1 MPKKTLVSVK
11 NLTIRLGG
19 AFVVSDLSFSI
30 AQNEMLG
37 VVGESGSG
45 KSVTALSLMGL
56 LPNPK
61 DTVSASQFIFDGTSM
76 LPFEE
81 KRFRALRGK
90 KIGMIFQDSMSALNP
105 SIRCGKQVLEMI
117 RMHSTLNKKE
127 SQERMLSLL
136 ERVKLP
142 DPKAIAKRYPHQLS
156 GGQQQRVLIAIA
168 IACSPKLLIADE
180 PTTALD
186 PEVQQDIMQ
195 LLKSIQKQTQM
206 SILFISHDLNL
217 VQHYADRV
225 VVLKNGVCEE
235 SGTAEQLFNH
245 PKSPYTKG
253 LINAVPPR
261 NKRPKRLQTVSDFI
275 ANTAKS
281 PNEKAAERKKRHQLL
296 YKQTPVL
303 EVKDVEKVFTQNKQ
317 SHRVLKA
324 VRFSLYAGETLGL
337 VGNSGSGKSTLSNC
351 LLNLI
356 QPDHGKILY
365 NGMRID
371 QFNAQQR
378 KQYRKEVQLV
388 FQDPFSSL
396 NPKQKVQDILTEPME
411 VHQIGANN
419 AERIE
424 RAKNLLNQVGLAEEH
439 LSRYPDA
446 FSGGQRQRISIA
458 RALSVEPKLIVCDES
473 VSALDRSVQAQVLN
487 LFNQLK
493 ENHSFTYLFIAHD
506 MEVVRYMSD
515 RIMIIKEGE
524 IVQIGEADQVYKHI
538 HGVKTA

>member
-105 SIRCGKQVLEMI
+105 SMRCGKQVLEMI

-225 VVLKNGVCEE
+225 VVLKNGICEE

-303 EVKDVEKVFTQNKQ
+303 EVKDVEKVFTQHKQ

-324 VRFSLYAGETLGL
+324 VCFSLYAGETLGL

-365 NGMRID
+365 NGVRID

-493 ENHSFTYLFIAHD
+493 ENHGFTYLFIAHD

-515 RIMIIKEGE
+515 RIMIIKEGK

>member
-105 SIRCGKQVLEMI
+105 SMRCGKQVLEMI

-225 VVLKNGVCEE
+225 VVLKNGICEE

-303 EVKDVEKVFTQNKQ
+303 EVKDVEKVFTQHKQ

-324 VRFSLYAGETLGL
+324 VCFSLYAGETLGL

-365 NGMRID
+365 NGVRID

-424 RAKNLLNQVGLAEEH
+424 RAKNLLNQVGLDEEH

-493 ENHSFTYLFIAHD
+493 ENHGFTYLFIAHD

-515 RIMIIKEGE
+515 RIMIIKEGK

>member
-11 NLTIRLGG
+11 NLTIRFGG

-105 SIRCGKQVLEMI
+105 SMRCGKQVLEMI

-303 EVKDVEKVFTQNKQ
+303 EVKDVEKVFTQHKQ

-324 VRFSLYAGETLGL
+324 VCFSLYAGETLGL

-365 NGMRID
+365 NGVRID

-419 AERIE
+419 AERVE

-493 ENHSFTYLFIAHD
+493 ENHGFTYLFIAHD

>member
-19 AFVVSDLSFSI
+19 AFVISDLSFSI

-105 SIRCGKQVLEMI
+105 SMRCGKQVLEMI

-303 EVKDVEKVFTQNKQ
+303 EVKDVEKVFTQHKQ

-324 VRFSLYAGETLGL
+324 VCFSLYAGETLGL

-419 AERIE
+419 AERVE

-493 ENHSFTYLFIAHD
+493 ENHGFTYLFIAHD

-538 HGVKTA
+538 YGVKTA

>member
-105 SIRCGKQVLEMI
+105 SMRCGKQVLEMI

-225 VVLKNGVCEE
+225 VVLKNGICEE

-493 ENHSFTYLFIAHD
+493 ENHGFTYLFIAHD

-515 RIMIIKEGE
+515 RIMIIKEGK

>member
-493 ENHSFTYLFIAHD
+493 ENHGFTYLFIAHD

>member
-76 LPFEE
+76 LPFQE

-105 SIRCGKQVLEMI
+105 SLRCGKQVLEMI

-303 EVKDVEKVFTQNKQ
+303 EVKDMEKVFTQHKQ
-317 SHRVLKA
+317 SHRVLKD
-324 VRFSLYAGETLGL
+324 VCFSLYAGETLGL

-365 NGMRID
+365 NGVRID

-378 KQYRKEVQLV
+378 KQYRKEVQIV

-493 ENHSFTYLFIAHD
+493 ENHGFTYLFIAHD

>member
-11 NLTIRLGG
+11 SLTIRLGG

-76 LPFEE
+76 LPFQE

-281 PNEKAAERKKRHQLL
+281 PNEKAAERKKRHKLL

-493 ENHSFTYLFIAHD
+493 ENHGFTYLFIAHD

>member
-365 NGMRID
+365 NGVRID

>member
-303 EVKDVEKVFTQNKQ
+303 EVKDVEKVFTQHKQ

-324 VRFSLYAGETLGL
+324 VCFSLYAGETLGL

-365 NGMRID
+365 NGVRID

-493 ENHSFTYLFIAHD
+493 ENHGFTYLFIAHD

>member
-105 SIRCGKQVLEMI
+105 SMRCGKQVLEMI

-303 EVKDVEKVFTQNKQ
+303 EVKDVEKVFTQHKQ

-324 VRFSLYAGETLGL
+324 VCFSLYAGETLGL

-419 AERIE
+419 AERVE

-493 ENHSFTYLFIAHD
+493 ENHGFTYLFIAHD

-538 HGVKTA
+538 YGVKTA

>member
-365 NGMRID
+365 NGVRID

-493 ENHSFTYLFIAHD
+493 ENHGFTYLFIAHD

>member
-105 SIRCGKQVLEMI
+105 SMRCGKQVLEMI

-303 EVKDVEKVFTQNKQ
+303 EVKDVEKVFTQHKQ

-493 ENHSFTYLFIAHD
+493 ENHGFTYLFIAHD

-515 RIMIIKEGE
+515 RIMIIKEGK

>member
-11 NLTIRLGG
+11 SLTIRLGG

-281 PNEKAAERKKRHQLL
+281 PNEKAAERKKRHKLL

-493 ENHSFTYLFIAHD
+493 ENHGFTYLFIAHD

>member
-105 SIRCGKQVLEMI
+105 SMRCGKQVLEMI

-225 VVLKNGVCEE
+225 VVLKNGICEE

-303 EVKDVEKVFTQNKQ
+303 EVKDVEKVFTQHKQ

-324 VRFSLYAGETLGL
+324 VCFSLYAGETLGL
-337 VGNSGSGKSTLSNC
+337 VGNSGSAKSTLSNC

-365 NGMRID
+365 NGVRID

-424 RAKNLLNQVGLAEEH
+424 RAKNLLNQVGLDEEH

-493 ENHSFTYLFIAHD
+493 ENHGFTYLFIAHD

>member
-105 SIRCGKQVLEMI
+105 SMRCGKQVLEMI

-127 SQERMLSLL
+127 SQERMISLL

-225 VVLKNGVCEE
+225 VVLKNGICEE

-303 EVKDVEKVFTQNKQ
+303 EVKDVEKVFTQHKQ

-324 VRFSLYAGETLGL
+324 VCFSLYAGETLGL

-365 NGMRID
+365 NGVRID

-493 ENHSFTYLFIAHD
+493 ENHGFTYLFIAHD

-515 RIMIIKEGE
+515 RIMIIKEGK

>member
-105 SIRCGKQVLEMI
+105 SMRCGKQVLEMI

-235 SGTAEQLFNH
+235 SGTAEQFFNH

-303 EVKDVEKVFTQNKQ
+303 EVKDVEKVFTQHKQ

-324 VRFSLYAGETLGL
+324 VCFSLYAGETLGL

-365 NGMRID
+365 NGVRID

-493 ENHSFTYLFIAHD
+493 ENHGFTYLFIAHD

>member
-105 SIRCGKQVLEMI
+105 SMRCGKQVLEMI

-225 VVLKNGVCEE
+225 VVLKNGICEE

-303 EVKDVEKVFTQNKQ
+303 EVKDVEKVFTQHKQ

-365 NGMRID
+365 NGVRID

-493 ENHSFTYLFIAHD
+493 ENHGFTYLFIAHD

-515 RIMIIKEGE
+515 RIMIIKEGK

>member
-105 SIRCGKQVLEMI
+105 SMRCGKQVLEMI

-127 SQERMLSLL
+127 GQERMLSLL

-142 DPKAIAKRYPHQLS
+142 NPKAIAKRYPHQLS

-303 EVKDVEKVFTQNKQ
+303 EVKDVEKVFTQHKQ

-324 VRFSLYAGETLGL
+324 VCFSLYAGETLGL
-337 VGNSGSGKSTLSNC
+337 VGNSGSGKSTLSHC

-365 NGMRID
+365 NGVRID

-419 AERIE
+419 AERVE

-493 ENHSFTYLFIAHD
+493 ENHGFTYLFIAHD

-515 RIMIIKEGE
+515 RIMIINEGE

>member
-127 SQERMLSLL
+127 SQEQMLSLL

-253 LINAVPPR
+253 LVNAVPPR

-493 ENHSFTYLFIAHD
+493 ENHGFTYLFIAHD

>member
-105 SIRCGKQVLEMI
+105 SMRCGKQVLEMI

-303 EVKDVEKVFTQNKQ
+303 EVKDVEKVFTQHKQ

-324 VRFSLYAGETLGL
+324 VCFSLYAGETLGL

-365 NGMRID
+365 NGVRID

-419 AERIE
+419 AERVE

-493 ENHSFTYLFIAHD
+493 ENHGFTYLFIAHD

>member
-105 SIRCGKQVLEMI
+105 SMRCGKQVLEMI

-225 VVLKNGVCEE
+225 VVLKNGICEE

-365 NGMRID
+365 NGVRID

-493 ENHSFTYLFIAHD
+493 ENHGFTYLFIAHD

-515 RIMIIKEGE
+515 RIMIIKEGK

>member
-105 SIRCGKQVLEMI
+105 SMRCGKQVLEMI

-225 VVLKNGVCEE
+225 VVLKNGICEE

-303 EVKDVEKVFTQNKQ
+303 EVKDVEKVFTQHKQ

-324 VRFSLYAGETLGL
+324 VCFSLYAGETLGL

-493 ENHSFTYLFIAHD
+493 ENHGFTYLFIAHD

-515 RIMIIKEGE
+515 RIMIIKEGK

>member
-30 AQNEMLG
+30 TQNEMLG

-105 SIRCGKQVLEMI
+105 SMRCGKQVLEMI

-303 EVKDVEKVFTQNKQ
+303 EVKDVEKVFTQHKQ

-324 VRFSLYAGETLGL
+324 VCFSLYAGETLGL

-365 NGMRID
+365 NGVRID

-378 KQYRKEVQLV
+378 KQYRKEVQIV

-419 AERIE
+419 AERVE

-493 ENHSFTYLFIAHD
+493 ENHGFTYLFIAHD

>member
-105 SIRCGKQVLEMI
+105 SMRCGKQVLEMI

-235 SGTAEQLFNH
+235 SGTAEQFFNH

-365 NGMRID
+365 NGVRID

-493 ENHSFTYLFIAHD
+493 ENHGFTYLFIAHD

>member
-105 SIRCGKQVLEMI
+105 SMRCGKQVLEMI

-365 NGMRID
+365 NGVRID

-493 ENHSFTYLFIAHD
+493 ENHGFTYLFIAHD

-515 RIMIIKEGE
+515 RIMIIKEGK

>member
-105 SIRCGKQVLEMI
+105 SMRCGKQVLEMI

-303 EVKDVEKVFTQNKQ
+303 EVKDVEKVFTQHKQ

-324 VRFSLYAGETLGL
+324 VCFSLYAGETLGL

-365 NGMRID
+365 NGVRID

-419 AERIE
+419 AERVE

-493 ENHSFTYLFIAHD
+493 ENHGFTYLFIAHD

-538 HGVKTA
+538 YGVKTA

>member
-105 SIRCGKQVLEMI
+105 SMRCGKQVLEMI

-303 EVKDVEKVFTQNKQ
+303 EVKDVEKVFTQHKQ

-324 VRFSLYAGETLGL
+324 VCFSLYAGETLGL

-365 NGMRID
+365 NGVRID

-378 KQYRKEVQLV
+378 KQYRKEVQLG

-493 ENHSFTYLFIAHD
+493 ENHGFTYLFIAHD

-538 HGVKTA
+538 YGVKTA

>member
-1 MPKKTLVSVK
+1 M
-11 NLTIRLGG
+11 
-19 AFVVSDLSFSI
+19 
-30 AQNEMLG
+30 
-37 VVGESGSG
+37 
-45 KSVTALSLMGL
+45 
-56 LPNPK
+56 
-61 DTVSASQFIFDGTSM
+61 
-76 LPFEE
+76 
-81 KRFRALRGK
+81 
-90 KIGMIFQDSMSALNP
+90 
-105 SIRCGKQVLEMI
+105 
-117 RMHSTLNKKE
+117 
-127 SQERMLSLL
+127 
-136 ERVKLP
+136 
-142 DPKAIAKRYPHQLS
+142 
-156 GGQQQRVLIAIA
+156 LIAIA

-235 SGTAEQLFNH
+235 SGTAEQFFNH

-365 NGMRID
+365 NGVRID

-493 ENHSFTYLFIAHD
+493 ENHGFTYLFIAHD

>member
-105 SIRCGKQVLEMI
+105 SMRCGKQVLEMI

-225 VVLKNGVCEE
+225 VVLKNGICEE

-303 EVKDVEKVFTQNKQ
+303 EVKDVEKVFTQHKQ

-324 VRFSLYAGETLGL
+324 VCFSLYAGETLGL

-365 NGMRID
+365 NGVRID

-493 ENHSFTYLFIAHD
+493 ENHGFTYLFIAHD

>member
-225 VVLKNGVCEE
+225 VVLKNGICEE

-303 EVKDVEKVFTQNKQ
+303 EVKDVEKVFTQHKQ

-324 VRFSLYAGETLGL
+324 VCFSLYAGETLGL

-365 NGMRID
+365 NGVRID

-493 ENHSFTYLFIAHD
+493 ENHGFTYLFIAHD

-515 RIMIIKEGE
+515 RIMIIKEGK

>member
-419 AERIE
+419 TERIE

-493 ENHSFTYLFIAHD
+493 ENHGFTYLFIAHD

>member
-76 LPFEE
+76 LPFQE
-81 KRFRALRGK
+81 KLFRALRGK

-275 ANTAKS
+275 ANSAKS
-281 PNEKAAERKKRHQLL
+281 PNEKAAERKKRHKLL

-493 ENHSFTYLFIAHD
+493 ENHGFTYLFIAHD

>member
-76 LPFEE
+76 LPFQE
-81 KRFRALRGK
+81 KLFRALRGK

-253 LINAVPPR
+253 LVNAVPPR

-281 PNEKAAERKKRHQLL
+281 PNEKAAERKKRHKLL

-493 ENHSFTYLFIAHD
+493 ENHGFTYLFIAHD